1 MKNNIIF
8 QRPDEVRKNNELIR
22 SQGMTALQ
30 RKSFAIILRNTIE
43 QYKENNSWKRWYEI
57 RLSEYRNMMSHTKDM
72 PTKYIRDE
80 VEELT
85 KIAFKWGNDK
95 HGNYTNISIALTGF
109 EIKDGFFRWELS
121 SFLEDKILEDGYTLL
136 KLSVILAMKGKY
148 SITIY
153 ELLLQW
159 KNRKWIEFTIE
170 EFRVLMGIGEHE
182 YKTMSNF
189 KKKVLT
195 PAIEEIN
202 KKSNIKIIGYKNIKQ
217 GAKIVALR
225 FDFRELNGN
234 ELQERDK
241 REVLKEKYWKH
252 YKNDIGRKFEIGET
266 VYTLK
271 KEGLVYRGQIFHDFI
286 DSIELLGKIRETIEK
301 L

>member
-225 FDFRELNGN
+225 FDFRELNSN

-241 REVLKEKYWKH
+241 REVLKEKYWKY
-252 YKNDIGRKFEIGET
+252 YKNDIGRKFEIGKT
-266 VYTLK
+266 VYILK

>member
-30 RKSFAIILRNTIE
+30 RKSFAIILRHTIE

-170 EFRVLMGIGEHE
+170 EFRVLMGIREHE

-225 FDFRELNGN
+225 FDFRELNSN

-252 YKNDIGRKFEIGET
+252 YKHDIGRKFEIGQT

>member
-1 MKNNIIF
+1 MKNRIIF
-8 QRPDEVRKNNELIR
+8 QRPDEIRKNNELIR

>member
-170 EFRVLMGIGEHE
+170 EFIVLMGIGEHE

-266 VYTLK
+266 VYILK

-286 DSIELLGKIRETIEK
+286 DSIELLGKIREIII
-301 L
+301 

>member
-1 MKNNIIF
+1 MNNNIIF

-57 RLSEYRNMMSHTKDM
+57 RLSEYRKMMSHTKDM

-202 KKSNIKIIGYKNIKQ
+202 KKSNIKIIGYKNIKK

-225 FDFRELNGN
+225 FDFRELNSN
-234 ELQERDK
+234 EIQERDK

-252 YKNDIGRKFEIGET
+252 YKNDIGRKFKIDET